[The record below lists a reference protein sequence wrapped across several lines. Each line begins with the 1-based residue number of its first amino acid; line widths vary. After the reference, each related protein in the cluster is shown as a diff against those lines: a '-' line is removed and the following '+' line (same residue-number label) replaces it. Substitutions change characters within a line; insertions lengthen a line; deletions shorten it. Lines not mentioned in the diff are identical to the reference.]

1 MAAKNPT
8 VIAFTFLWLVG
19 VARVFVHS
27 ALETAASSGA
37 CPPRCRDTGPGVS
50 PRRPREPRPRTST
63 RSPRTT
69 RRENTLSDTDL
80 LEELLRLER
89 RGWDSLCAG
98 TGADFYGSLM
108 TDDGVMVLAH
118 GFALDRAAVVASLD
132 DAPPWSGYEI
142 SDARLVG
149 TGPGGAALC
158 YTGTAHRD
166 GAASVFRALM
176 SSVYVRREDGWRL
189 ALYQQTPLP
198 APENG

>member
-1 MAAKNPT
+1 M
-8 VIAFTFLWLVG
+8 
-19 VARVFVHS
+19 
-27 ALETAASSGA
+27 
-37 CPPRCRDTGPGVS
+37 
-50 PRRPREPRPRTST
+50 
-63 RSPRTT
+63 
-69 RRENTLSDTDL
+69 SDTDL

-149 TGPGGAALC
+149 TGPGGAALL

>member
-1 MAAKNPT
+1 VAAKNPT

-37 CPPRCRDTGPGVS
+37 CPPPVPGHRLRGFPAPPAGTPSQDVHLAAANH
-50 PRRPREPRPRTST
+50 PKGD
-63 RSPRTT
+63 
-69 RRENTLSDTDL
+69 TLSDTDL

-176 SSVYVRREDGWRL
+176 SSVYVRRKDGWRL

>member
-37 CPPRCRDTGPGVS
+37 CPPVPGH
-50 PRRPREPRPRTST
+50 RPRGFPAPPAGTPSQDVHLAAANH
-63 RSPRTT
+63 PKGD
-69 RRENTLSDTDL
+69 TLSDTDL

-176 SSVYVRREDGWRL
+176 SSVYVRRKDGWRL